1 MIWDAAR
8 LAAGLVLSLYLPGA
22 LAVAAL
28 FRRRVDP
35 VLRVVLSIALSLAAT
50 MFVGLV
56 VATVRLGFGAGTV
69 SAGLLAACLLLAAAA
84 RVRRPSTSK
93 RLPALTPRIPWRHVL
108 AGAPALALTVL
119 LVVAI
124 AASTRYR
131 SADSYYTELAAQRS
145 GGGTVVVVACHERRS
160 LRYRYEERVD
170 GAVSRTERFAL
181 RPGQRVQFA
190 VSGPTGHV
198 DVTLYREDA
207 SGPYRRLKP

>member
-1 MIWDAAR
+1 MTWGAIR
-8 LAAGLVLSLYLPGA
+8 IAAGLVLSLYLPGA

-35 VLRVVLSIALSLAAT
+35 CLRVVLSVALSLATT
-50 MFVGLV
+50 MLVGLV
-56 VATVRLGFGAGTV
+56 VASTRLGFGAGTV
-69 SAGLLAACLLLAAAA
+69 WAGLLAMCVPLG
-84 RVRRPSTSK
+84 VVTVIRRPSK
-93 RLPALTPRIPWRHVL
+93 RLARFTPRIRWRHVL

-124 AASTRYR
+124 AAATRYR
-131 SADSYYTELAAQRS
+131 STDSYYTELAAHRS
-145 GGGTVVVVACHERRS
+145 GSATVVVVASHERHS
-160 LRYRYEERVD
+160 VRYRYEERAD
-170 GAVSRTERFAL
+170 GGVSRTERFAL

-198 DVTLYREDA
+198 EVMLYRDDV